1 MRKRS
6 IRTKIIGYVM
16 AVSIVIVCLITSFM
30 VAASFKM
37 TDQTMLD
44 TMQPMAKIASQNV
57 SSNLHLL
64 TERIYQLSQSVEI
77 KTILQDS
84 ERDETDTETFLAE
97 RANEVE
103 FVWIGI
109 YHTDGSKYI
118 GYGNAPEDIASQKY
132 FQFLQIGRA
141 HV

>member
-84 ERDETDTETFLAE
+84 ERDETDTETFLE
-97 RANEVE
+97 
-103 FVWIGI
+103 
-109 YHTDGSKYI
+109 
-118 GYGNAPEDIASQKY
+118 
-132 FQFLQIGRA
+132 IGRA